1 MFKNTTCQ
9 YIGST
14 ALHTGSCNCVTAH
27 NSSYCESHHNMIY
40 QAGTARAKRHKDIRT
55 ANAIWD
61 WQSEFNEAVLELE
74 AEDSL

>member
-1 MFKNTTCQ
+1 
-9 YIGST
+9 
-14 ALHTGSCNCVTAH
+14 
-27 NSSYCESHHNMIY
+27 MIY